1 MAARS
6 APLAVGLVGD
16 IRAFREV
23 DLRPR
28 VTGLVEKRLFQPGP
42 AVKTGEAL
50 FEIDARQYDSA
61 ILDAAARVAEAEA
74 ALAKARQDVER
85 YRPLLPAC
93 RRSRSA
99 GWRRPG
105 RPS

>member
-1 MAARS
+1 MPVATGVPESAGHGSGLTTPPPRKSGRLPEVTAISVAARS

-50 FEIDARQYDSA
+50 FEIDAR
-61 ILDAAARVAEAEA
+61 
-74 ALAKARQDVER
+74 R
-85 YRPLLPAC
+85 YTC
-93 RRSRSA
+93 S
-99 GWRRPG
+99 
-105 RPS
+105 